1 MINEKRLFIQV
12 LRDYLKGNQTSVDEM
27 VEWNILVDIVHQ
39 QQLSAIFYYQTKKQ
53 CFFTHYATQL
63 YCSIN
68 QEQLLYEIKQCLD
81 KAEIQYV
88 FVKGAVLKKY
98 YKHPEFRSMG
108 DLDLIVH
115 ENDKKQVGV
124 LLESIGF
131 DCKGGVNEWVYHK
144 NQFEVELHHALV
156 YDKDKFE
163 YEAVLNDFWM
173 YVTDNELNNNYHLI
187 YLLIHLRRH
196 LLDNGVGFRQFLD
209 IALMIEYENLD
220 WKWIETFLQS
230 ICMKKFA
237 SSVFAVIAR
246 CFQINISIEYEDIE
260 EDFYHRV
267 LEKLFKDGIFGFDN
281 EDNDEVKGITRI
293 TCKEDSSILKAR
305 LRFTFRQLFPSY
317 YDMKKLPYCKYI
329 RKSKAF
335 LAIAWVHRLIYR
347 FSCKENRRAFI
358 KKVSIPST
366 AIKDR
371 ENMIRQWGLK

>member
-1 MINEKRLFIQV
+1 MTNEKKFFIQV
-12 LRDYLKGNQTSVDEM
+12 LRDYIKSNQTSVDAT
-27 VEWNILVDIVHQ
+27 VEWDILVDIVQQ

-53 CFFTHYATQL
+53 CFLTHYAAQL

-88 FVKGAVLKKY
+88 FVKGAVLRKY

-115 ENDKKQVGV
+115 ENDKKYVGE

-131 DCKGGVNEWVYHK
+131 ECKEGVNEWIYYK
-144 NQFEVELHHALV
+144 NEFEVELHHALV
-156 YDKDKFE
+156 YDTDKLE
-163 YEAVLNDFWM
+163 CKAVLNDFWK
-173 YVTDNELNNNYHLI
+173 YVTDNQLDNNYHLV
-187 YLLIHLRRH
+187 YLLIHLRKH
-196 LLDNGVGFRQFLD
+196 LLNNGVGFRQFLD

-220 WKWIETFLQS
+220 WEWIKTFLQS
-230 ICMKKFA
+230 IGMRKFA

-246 CFQINISIEYEDIE
+246 CFQINIPISYEDIE

-281 EDNDEVKGITRI
+281 EDNDKVKGIACI
-293 TCKEDSSILKAR
+293 TCKEDCSILRGR
-305 LRFTFRQLFPSY
+305 LRFAFRKLFPSY
-317 YDMKKLPYCKYI
+317 YYMERLPYCGYV

-347 FSCKENRRAFI
+347 FSCKENRKAFI

-371 ENMIRQWGLK
+371 ENMIHQWGLK